1 MSVDAIQQVIEA
13 EKKAEML
20 LQETTALIEEKEKR
34 SQEAIEA
41 FHDTLRV
48 QEKQAQQE
56 LLEQQAAELAQLKAP
71 LIEKTA
77 GEIATLQQVSPE
89 IRRKAINLILEAVV
103 N

>member
-13 EKKAEML
+13 EQKAEML
-20 LQETTALIEEKEKR
+20 LQETTA
-34 SQEAIEA
+34 
-41 FHDTLRV
+41 
-48 QEKQAQQE
+48 
-56 LLEQQAAELAQLKAP
+56 

>member
-13 EKKAEML
+13 EQKAEML

-48 QEKQAQQE
+48 QEKLGFVYQY
-56 LLEQQAAELAQLKAP
+56 LLEDVHFP
-71 LIEKTA
+71 LIDEVRT
-77 GEIATLQQVSPE
+77 ERVSLLTRE
-89 IRRKAINLILEAVV
+89 EWYSRKENP
-103 N
+103 